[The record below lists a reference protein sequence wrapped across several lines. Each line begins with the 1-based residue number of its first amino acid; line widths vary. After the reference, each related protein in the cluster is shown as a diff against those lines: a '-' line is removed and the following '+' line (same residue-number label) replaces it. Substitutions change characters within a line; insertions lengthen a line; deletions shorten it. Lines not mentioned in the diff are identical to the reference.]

1 MNFKNIL
8 SATVLT
14 GGLLSATVASA
25 SITAEPT
32 LSAGNSYTA
41 PVPLKIVAPSG
52 IARRFQGETVRLS
65 LTIDATGHPKN
76 ISLLSG
82 RDTNL
87 ERNLLPAVA
96 QWQFAPATKNGRPVL
111 VDVVLPL
118 ELVEKVES

>member
-8 SATVLT
+8 FATVLT

-25 SITAEPT
+25 SITAEPA
-32 LSAGNSYTA
+32 SAAGNSYTA
-41 PVPLKIVAPSG
+41 PVPLKIVAPAG
-52 IARRFQGETVRLS
+52 IARRFQGETIRLS
-65 LTIDATGHPKN
+65 LTIDETGRPKN

-96 QWQFAPATKNGRPVL
+96 QWQFSPATKNGHPVL